1 MCLCLT
7 MNRSYAIFRE
17 SMKRLP
23 TLDTIYEE
31 VYETGIEPF
40 DIDNS
45 KSWEVAWDH
54 WQSARDDEWG
64 QWIDV
69 EYVREP
75 TSPPPDLR

>member
-1 MCLCLT
+1 MCMCLCLK

-17 SMKRLP
+17 SLKRLP

-31 VYETGIEPF
+31 VYETERFEPIETETCEL
-40 DIDNS
+40 
-45 KSWEVAWDH
+45 WGH

-69 EYVREP
+69 EYMDVICG
-75 TSPPPDLR
+75 

>member
-1 MCLCLT
+1 

-31 VYETGIEPF
+31 VYETGIEP
-40 DIDNS
+40 DADR
-45 KSWEVAWDH
+45 WEEVAWDH

-69 EYVREP
+69 EYIDVIC
-75 TSPPPDLR
+75 S

>member
-1 MCLCLT
+1 MCLGL

-31 VYETGIEPF
+31 VCDIEPLAS
-40 DIDNS
+40 NEP
-45 KSWEVAWDH
+45 KHWEVMWDH
-54 WQSARDDEWG
+54 WRSARDDEWG

-69 EYVREP
+69 EYIDVIC
-75 TSPPPDLR
+75 S

>member
-1 MCLCLT
+1 MF
-7 MNRSYAIFRE
+7 NRSYAIFRE

-31 VYETGIEPF
+31 VYEEEIGPIEPEPCELM
-40 DIDNS
+40 
-45 KSWEVAWDH
+45 WGH

-69 EYVREP
+69 EYMDIIC
-75 TSPPPDLR
+75 S

>member
-1 MCLCLT
+1 MCLCLCLK

-17 SMKRLP
+17 SLKRLP

-31 VYETGIEPF
+31 VYETERVEPIKIETRELM
-40 DIDNS
+40 
-45 KSWEVAWDH
+45 WGH

-69 EYVREP
+69 EYIDVIC
-75 TSPPPDLR
+75 S

>member
-1 MCLCLT
+1 MCMCLCLK

-31 VYETGIEPF
+31 VYETERFDPIETETCELM
-40 DIDNS
+40 
-45 KSWEVAWDH
+45 WGH

-69 EYVREP
+69 EYMDVICG
-75 TSPPPDLR
+75 

>member
-1 MCLCLT
+1 

-31 VYETGIEPF
+31 VYETGIDHVEP
-40 DIDNS
+40 IETETCELM
-45 KSWEVAWDH
+45 WGH
-54 WQSARDDEWG
+54 WQRARDDEWG

-69 EYVREP
+69 EYMDVIC
-75 TSPPPDLR
+75 S